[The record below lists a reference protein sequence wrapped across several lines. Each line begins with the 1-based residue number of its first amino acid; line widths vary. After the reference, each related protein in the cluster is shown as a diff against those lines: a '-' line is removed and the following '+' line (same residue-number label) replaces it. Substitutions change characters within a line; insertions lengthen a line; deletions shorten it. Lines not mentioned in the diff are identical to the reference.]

1 MRSLGFLI
9 FLIGFM
15 LILDFSIY
23 PKFNH
28 LLSRIFKIQ
37 ISRIFIFIY
46 WTIPIL
52 MSILALIML
61 TIGRASH
68 TQHSNVYILSGLFIL
83 IYIPKLFVLVFTL
96 IDYFINLI
104 GLLITKFSSSPNTQ
118 FIGKKI
124 SRSMFLS
131 NLGFLTGAILFGN
144 LLWGILVGKTNYALN
159 RIRLKIK
166 NLPGEFNGFK
176 IIQIS
181 DIHLGSWSI
190 TDKNKEF
197 FKEVVAKINNEKPDL
212 IVFTG
217 DLVNNY
223 AIEADPVWIDIL
235 KNLKAKHGQ
244 FSTLGNHD
252 YGLYG
257 DWKSDEEK
265 LANMAQLYDVH
276 KKMNFR
282 LLNNETAS
290 ISLNNQKLHIVGVEN
305 WGSPPFPQFGDYS
318 KATKNIPKDE
328 TKILLSHDP
337 SHWEKKIK
345 DKNENIAL
353 TLSGH
358 THGMQFALNF
368 KGKKW
373 SPVQWRYKY
382 WQGLYQENEKYLYVN
397 IGLGH
402 IAYPGRVG
410 TPPEISIFELQ
421 KKA

>member
-15 LILDFSIY
+15 LIIDFSIY
-23 PKFNH
+23 PKFSH
-28 LLSRIFKIQ
+28 LLNRIFRIQFSRIFK
-37 ISRIFIFIY
+37 FIY
-46 WTIPIL
+46 WIIPIL
-52 MSILALIML
+52 MSIITLIML
-61 TIGRASH
+61 TKYRASH
-68 TQHSNVYILSGLFIL
+68 SQHSNIYILSGLFIL
-83 IYIPKLFVLVFTL
+83 IYIPKLFVFVFTL
-96 IDYFINLI
+96 LDYFINLI
-104 GLLITKFSSSPNTQ
+104 GLLISKISSNLNTQ
-118 FIGKKI
+118 SVGTKI

-131 NLGFLTGAILFGN
+131 NLGYLTGAILFGS
-144 LLWGILVGKTNYALN
+144 LLWGIVVGKTDYALN
-159 RIRLKIK
+159 RIKLKIK
-166 NLPGEFNGFK
+166 NLPNEFKGFK

-190 TDKNKEF
+190 NEKNKEF
-197 FKEVVAKINNEKPDL
+197 FKDVVAKINNEKPDL

-223 AIEADPVWIDIL
+223 AIEASPIWIDIL

-244 FSTLGNHD
+244 YSILGNHD

-257 DWKSDEEK
+257 SWSSEEERE
-265 LANMAQLYDVH
+265 ANMEQLFDVH
-276 KKMNFR
+276 KKLNFR

-290 ISLNNQKLHIVGVEN
+290 IRLNNQNLHLVGVEN
-305 WGSPPFPQFGDYS
+305 WGSPPFPQYGDYS
-318 KATKNIPKDE
+318 KATTNIPKDE

-345 DKNENIAL
+345 DKKENIAL

-373 SPVQWRYKY
+373 SPVKWRYKY
-382 WQGLYQENEKYLYVN
+382 WQGLYHENEKYLYVN
-397 IGLGH
+397 IGLGY

-410 TPPEISIFELQ
+410 TPPEISIFELHN
-421 KKA
+421 KA

>member
-1 MRSLGFLI
+1 MRSFGFLI
-9 FLIGFM
+9 FLVGFM

-23 PKFNH
+23 PKFSN
-28 LLSRIFKIQ
+28 LFERIFKTQFSRIFK
-37 ISRIFIFIY
+37 FIY
-46 WTIPIL
+46 WSLPIL

-68 TQHSNVYILSGLFIL
+68 AQHSNIYILSGLFIL
-83 IYIPKLFVLVFTL
+83 IYIPKLFIFVFTL
-96 IDYFINLI
+96 LDYFINLI
-104 GLLITKFSSSPNTQ
+104 GLIISKIRANPSTQ
-118 FIGKKI
+118 SVGTKI

-144 LLWGILVGKTNYALN
+144 LLWGILVGKTDYALN
-159 RIRLKIK
+159 RINLKFK
-166 NLPGEFNGFK
+166 NLPPEFEGFK
-176 IIQIS
+176 IIQLS
-181 DIHLGSWSI
+181 DIHLGSWFI
-190 TDKNKEF
+190 NEKNKDF
-197 FKEVVAKINNEKPDL
+197 FKEVVDKINNEKPDL

-235 KNLKAKHGQ
+235 KNLKAKYGQ
-244 FSTLGNHD
+244 YSILGNHD

-257 DWKSDEEK
+257 DWSSEEEK
-265 LANMAQLYDVH
+265 VANMEYLFDVH

-282 LLNNETAS
+282 LLRNETES
-290 ISLNNQKLHIVGVEN
+290 ISLNNQKLYIVGVEN
-305 WGSPPFPQFGDYS
+305 WGSPPFPQYGDYS
-318 KATKNIPKDE
+318 KATNNIPKDE
-328 TKILLSHDP
+328 FKVLLSHDP
-337 SHWEKKIK
+337 SHWEKEIK
-345 DKNENIAL
+345 DKDENIAL

-382 WQGLYQENEKYLYVN
+382 WQGLYQEKDKYLYVN
-397 IGLGH
+397 IGLGY

-410 TPPEISIFELQ
+410 TPPEITVFEMH
-421 KKA
+421 KKV